1 MGKDAYNE
9 LARLC
14 DVRMQHIRD
23 SAVRNLPLFII
34 QHPATLAA
42 QKK

>member
-14 DVRMQHIRD
+14 EARMEHIRE
-23 SAVRNLPLFII
+23 SATRNLPLFII